1 MKDWYG
7 CCSWEE
13 NSPCL
18 YSPPYVWEWF
28 IFPWANPWL
37 AAISREALK
46 GKARLV
52 RVYLK
57 IPGSKAPLL
66 SSSSTSSLAICTV
79 KGEWGLQR
87 LPVQQ
92 IPSSPCESGHG
103 HIYTSPILKPEGNTI
118 AVLAWRPM
126 WVIRQLDLAVLL
138 QLNND
143 FFHQILNA
151 FPHRRKLSMLEK
163 LLFPQALTLSSQSEV

>member
-1 MKDWYG
+1 MKSWYG

-13 NSPCL
+13 NSPCT
-18 YSPPYVWEWF
+18 YSPSYVWGWF
-28 IFPWANPWL
+28 IFTWANPWL
-37 AAISREALK
+37 AAISTEALK

-57 IPGSKAPLL
+57 IPCSKAQLF
-66 SSSSTSSLAICTV
+66 SSSSTSSLAICTA
-79 KGEWGLQR
+79 KGEWGLQP

-92 IPSSPCESGHG
+92 IPSPLCEPGHG
-103 HIYTSPILKPEGNTI
+103 HIYTSQILKPEGNTVAI
-118 AVLAWRPM
+118 LAWLPM
-126 WVIRQLDLAVLL
+126 CVIRQPDLAVLL

-143 FFHQILNA
+143 FFHYILNT
-151 FPHRRKLSMLEK
+151 FPHRRKLSILEK